1 MLFLICNL
9 TMYPKYIPYHLFQR
23 GNKKQ
28 VEIKKIIRIK
38 AHDKDFNHTIIFQS
52 HTKCICIKCTPR
64 STQANIIVYVAQ

>member
-9 TMYPKYIPYHLFQR
+9 TMDPKNIPYHLFQR